1 MARKQATR
9 ELRTPVPVGIG
20 AGITEKYYLQH
31 LRNLKGYK
39 LKLMPRFFGSDNAYD
54 MDKLVSDVLA
64 GGAKAICVYDKDVT
78 QWNEEQK
85 HRLSEFEQKYAR
97 VNDVVLCPSMP
108 SIEYWFLMHFRDTT
122 KIYRTSKEVINDLHP
137 FLPGYEKTMDY
148 LRKEGWVK
156 VLLQD
161 ESFARAITLSE
172 REVELGHP
180 YSKLAKAIK
189 YLETI

>member
-9 ELRTPVPVGIG
+9 ELRTPIPVGIG

-85 HRLSEFEQKYAR
+85 HRLSEFEQKYANA
-97 VNDVVLCPSMP
+97 NDVVLCPSMP